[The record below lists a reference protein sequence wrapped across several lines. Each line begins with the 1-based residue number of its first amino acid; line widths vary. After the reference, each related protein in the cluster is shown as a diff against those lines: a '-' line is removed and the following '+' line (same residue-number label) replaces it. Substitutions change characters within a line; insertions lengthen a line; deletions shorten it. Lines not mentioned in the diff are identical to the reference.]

1 MKPLKP
7 IAWPLNFLLLTA
19 CCLYIIYSMT
29 GSELYGAAQFD
40 TLNTYLPLAEAFKA
54 DPLATLASEKAITV
68 APGSYIYMSLLGAD
82 IDSVSR
88 FNIALACVSV
98 LIMFDLVRRVSN
110 VQSGLCAAA
119 LYALSPLMNEV
130 RVPVLSEPPYLF
142 FMLAWLWLM
151 VLIYQY
157 PYKRI
162 LPALAGLALLISILT
177 RPLFFYWIPAAIVMC
192 TGLYYILRD
201 RNLKQFIKMILIAH
215 LIAAAG
221 AAVFILHNHKQ
232 HDVAMISTGSATA
245 LYFGTNPVTH
255 GYEPPYV
262 GLIHDEWM
270 VTDRVHSHLTPHN
283 EARIKFAALEAI
295 SDSGVGKL
303 AQLSVNKLGANLF
316 FSKAHLENNVL
327 NERALR
333 IVLVT
338 LALIGTFIYRRNPAV
353 ILLFL
358 VTSYSVAILIPA
370 MYNQRYSIGSMEL
383 PLMILAGMGLGG
395 LLHSP
400 LRYAVV
406 AVALMLTG
414 ITIGSLH
421 QRYGYPLM
429 PDTDNNHI
437 VPAAIAKPQDLAFE
451 GFSANPL
458 QVDSRLEQTSARIVW
473 HNVSAERRGG
483 SPIIQL
489 RFQQLD
495 KRCKNIIY
503 VYNAPDAS
511 HQTGAINIRGMGS
524 SGVVNYGTLHMNH
537 LEPAHGN
544 LQIIFDCPTGS
555 GIKIDNLGL
564 YLHQAGLHYRSL
576 LPAALTVPP
585 RG

>member
-1 MKPLKP
+1 MKPLKQ
-7 IAWPLNFLLLTA
+7 ICWPLHFLLLTA

-29 GSELYGAAQFD
+29 GSVLYGFAQFD

-98 LIMFDLVRRVSN
+98 IIIFDLVRRISN
-110 VQSGLCAAA
+110 VQSGICAAA

-142 FMLAWLWLM
+142 FMLAWLWGM
-151 VLIYQY
+151 VMIYQY
-157 PYKRI
+157 PYKKI
-162 LPALAGLALLISILT
+162 LPVLTGLALLISILT
-177 RPLFFYWIPAAIVMC
+177 RPLFFYWIPAVIVLC

-201 RNLKQFIKMILIAH
+201 RNLQQFIKMILIAH
-215 LIAAAG
+215 LIAAVG
-221 AAVFILHNHKQ
+221 AAIFILQNHRQ
-232 HDVAMISTGSATA
+232 HGVAMISTGSATA

-295 SDSGVGKL
+295 SDSGLGKL
-303 AQLSVNKLGANLF
+303 AQLSVKKLGANLF

-333 IVLVT
+333 IVLIT
-338 LALIGTFIYRRNPAV
+338 LALVGTFIYRRNPAV

-383 PLMILAGMGLGG
+383 PLIILAGIGLGG
-395 LLHSP
+395 LINSHI
-400 LRYAVV
+400 RYSVV
-406 AVALMLTG
+406 AVVLMLTG

-421 QRYGYPLM
+421 QRYSYPLM
-429 PDTDNNHI
+429 PDTNNQHI
-437 VPAAIAKPQDLAFE
+437 VPAAIANYQDLVFE
-451 GFSANPL
+451 GFSKNPL
-458 QVDSRLEQTSARIVW
+458 DNLSRLNQKNAKLTW
-473 HNVSAERRGG
+473 NNVVAERRGG
-483 SPIIQL
+483 IPIIQIE
-489 RFQQLD
+489 FSALD
-495 KRCKNIIY
+495 KRCKNLTYIY
-503 VYNAPDAS
+503 NSPGNAQQS
-511 HQTGAINIRGMGS
+511 GFINIRGMNY
-524 SGVVNYGTLHMNH
+524 SGAVNFGTLFMNS
-537 LEPAHGN
+537 LRPSNGN
-544 LQIIFDCPTGS
+544 LQVIFDCPAGS
-555 GIKIDNLGL
+555 EIRIDSIGL

-576 LPAALTVPP
+576 LSQNTIQAEK
-585 RG
+585 